1 MPVTKKKIK
10 TKNNISIMNTKK
22 ILNRQKGGV
31 PKILSKIGK
40 LFKKKDKILNSQK
53 LISKVLTNKHKQF
66 IMEALDYTADEFN
79 NINTVNDL
87 VEIIKQKTEVESK
100 KESNT
105 STYVFYRS
113 NLKEYKKNIT
123 EKEGN
128 KLDKELIDK
137 DVELRTKYR
146 KLCESLYPKPTWN
159 EKNNNTCLE
168 EIALFINIKILQ
180 EKNKI
185 LQHHILKSSFN
196 NKSSTSKFHNLSHDS
211 HSSTNSTTPS
221 PILDINFTKKGPI
234 RYRQPSH
241 KKSSPKKI
249 KSIPTVKSPNLSPL
263 ELSHVLPIPKSPQES
278 PQESIPESPESPL
291 VVIDLMAPQ
300 PEYKAKSKPEI
311 NQTHSQE
318 HTYVDMTKGK
328 GLNKFRQSSPKLS
341 IPKSPEDIYVD
352 MNNISPTSRNK
363 LEDYDIIRNMIKE
376 MQPFLVIK
384 EPHTFNGSLELFTE
398 NNIENMYDIKHILN
412 ALTEYIEKLKEF
424 FKNNQFKLPKE
435 DFACL
440 FQINNNDNF
449 KKFYVNKE
457 QLKDRDEEN
466 KLFDTLC
473 EFLNLKDK
481 YEQISKLIKYFTSS
495 SSIQK
500 NSNDKIVKERINIIK
515 KTKINTISK
524 NTTIAKNEEGKKNI
538 RDVINAIFTVGKRSY
553 INPTMLS
560 LLNKTFTT
568 KEELINFLYDLK
580 NKKYSIENIYESM
593 INETTGLS
601 DELTK
606 LIKKKVTY
614 NDIDILSADRNAYT
628 VKNAL
633 HMLFTDKSN
642 ELKNE
647 LIEKSKNNIKI
658 LIHILKKVLSEVKSL
673 PSSQKRSQPQRPRLA
688 TPPKRPRLRQATPQ
702 QRPRLATPPKR
713 PQLSQQQTSASSTS
727 SEYFTPKSSIS
738 NISNIY
744 TSVRTNK
751 SNNKV
756 YGDVHITRKASPYNI
771 PSTFKSSIYTKLG
784 VHNNY
789 PGKRTKRLDKGT
801 PPNSRQYSKFTR
813 KGKSSKGNYGT
824 FEPNVPITAQERHIT
839 KRFKPNQEGVYDSVP
854 GRKHNYNAE
863 AIYDLVHTLPISKK
877 SSSRRRPQTVFHS
890 TTRPI

>member
-66 IMEALDYTADEFN
+66 IMEALDYTVKEFET
-79 NINTVNDL
+79 IQTVYDL
-87 VEIIKQKTEVESK
+87 LEIIKQKTEVESK
-100 KESNT
+100 KESKT
-105 STYVFYRS
+105 SAYFFYRS
-113 NLKEYKKNIT
+113 DLKEYKKNIT
-123 EKEGN
+123 EKEGS
-128 KLDKELIDK
+128 KLDKELTDK
-137 DVELRTKYR
+137 DVELTKNYR
-146 KLCESLYPKPTWN
+146 KLCESLYPESTFN
-159 EKNNNTCLE
+159 HKNKNTCLE
-168 EIALFINIKILQ
+168 EIALFIKIKILQ
-180 EKNKI
+180 EQNKI
-185 LQHHILKSSFN
+185 LQKHILESLPI
-196 NKSSTSKFHNLSHDS
+196 NKSSTSQSHISNQAS
-211 HSSTNSTTPS
+211 HSLTNLTTPSPSPS
-221 PILDINFTKKGPI
+221 PILDINSKNKGPI
-234 RYRQPSH
+234 RYKKSSH

-249 KSIPTVKSPNLSPL
+249 KSIPTVNSPKLSIP
-263 ELSHVLPIPKSPQES
+263 ESPIPIPES
-278 PQESIPESPESPL
+278 PQESIPESPL

-300 PEYKAKSKPEI
+300 PEYKANSKPEI

-318 HTYVDMTKGK
+318 HTYVDITK
-328 GLNKFRQSSPKLS
+328 GLNKFRQPSPKLS
-341 IPKSPEDIYVD
+341 IPKSPEDIYID
-352 MNNISPTSRNK
+352 MNMNNISPTSRNK
-363 LEDYDIIRNMIKE
+363 LEDYYIIKNMIKE

-398 NNIENMYDIKHILN
+398 NNIENMYNIEHILN

-435 DFACL
+435 DFACF

-449 KKFYVNKE
+449 KKFYYKKT
-457 QLKDRDEEN
+457 QLKDRENQN

-500 NSNDKIVKERINIIK
+500 NSNDKIVNERINIIK

-606 LIKKKVTY
+606 LIKEKVTY
-614 NDIDILSADRNAYT
+614 NDIDILSADRNSYT

-633 HMLFTDKSN
+633 NMLFTDTDN
-642 ELKNE
+642 QLKKE

-673 PSSQKRSQPQRPRLA
+673 PSSQKRSQPQRLRLA